1 MTSFSLTLD
10 EIYALAHEALL
21 GAGANEEQADAVA
34 NVVTRAERDGS
45 HSHGLFRIPSYAP
58 LSVIMARLQK
68 VSRLAG
74 VHCRVVKV
82 EFGHPKSRQYPKPTL

>member
-68 VSRLAG
+68 VGCLAR
-74 VHCRVVKV
+74 VHHRVVKV
-82 EFGHPKSRQYPKPTL
+82 EFGRFIACLSSIA